1 MDNSQVEDAFRVIDA
16 SIAEIKWKLRPSSKN
31 RLVFDILA
39 LITGLR
45 PAVMVDY
52 GGHGSELQ
60 AHLCIL
66 LDLIKKQSSLFELLR
81 VMIIEDMIYLIHI
94 RGLAEHALA
103 SLCLKRE
110 ILFVDIDKDPPK
122 MLLQK
127 DGQVVSA
134 QLESIQK
141 MLFSLLCVH
150 KLNKDLLADIPPFL
164 GIGPPEKVLVEQSG
178 YQKDPANEFSGPI
191 DLSSLMQDSQVTLPT
206 LNGYMTK
213 LIFAAWSN
221 ALLECCISRWLLGYP
236 VAYLFTKDHVADAI
250 SNLSSKPLHLYMILV
265 CRNVVSKKDNFQEL
279 MSFTVPCE
287 LSMRG
292 DDEQWAKAFMVD
304 MSSKLERCKQVWRHL
319 KLEVRECYPQS
330 IVL

>member
-1 MDNSQVEDAFRVIDA
+1 MDNLQAEDAFRVIDA

-60 AHLCIL
+60 AHLCVL
-66 LDLIKKQSSLFELLR
+66 LDLIKKQSSFFELVR
-81 VMIIEDMIYLIHI
+81 VMVIEDMIYLIHI

-110 ILFVDIDKDPPK
+110 LLFVDIDKDPPK

-127 DGQVVSA
+127 DGQVVSS

-150 KLNKDLLADIPPFL
+150 ELNKDLLADIPPFL

-206 LNGYMTK
+206 LNG
-213 LIFAAWSN
+213 
-221 ALLECCISRWLLGYP
+221 WLLGYP
-236 VAYLFTKDHVADAI
+236 VAYLFTKDHVADAV

-265 CRNVVSKKDNFQEL
+265 C
-279 MSFTVPCE
+279 SFTVPCE

>member
-66 LDLIKKQSSLFELLR
+66 LDLIK
-81 VMIIEDMIYLIHI
+81 
-94 RGLAEHALA
+94 
-103 SLCLKRE
+103 
-110 ILFVDIDKDPPK
+110 K